1 LSIAI
6 FTSFELTASTA
17 MLSVLSHSN
26 IGDSGK
32 VSAILTK
39 LIAMAIVAL
48 AQNDAE
54 MEDDRA

>member
-1 LSIAI
+1 
-6 FTSFELTASTA
+6 